1 MLGNPGLT
9 RLGEVEA
16 ICLTASCHERSAW
29 QLRRKLR
36 VPVYGPEG
44 GVDFEESPDHWYQA
58 DSLLPGGLQ
67 AVHAPGPTEA
77 HYAFYLNRHG
87 GVVFCA
93 ETDVV
98 RRGVAE
104 SGDLE
109 KLTVEKIMSFPMAS
123 IESIRSVQ
131 DAHDMM
137 ADLGIRH
144 LVVREAG
151 KVVGVLSARDL
162 LVYFKSVSEPK
173 IAQD

>member
-1 MLGNPGLT
+1 MST
-9 RLGEVEA
+9 
-16 ICLTASCHERSAW
+16 ITAVMSKKLQSIPVERSVAEAA
-29 QLRRKLR
+29 RRMR
-36 VPVYGPEG
+36 DDRIG
-44 GVDFEESPDHWYQA
+44 
-58 DSLLPGGLQ
+58 SLLVEQTGEYVGI
-67 AVHAPGPTEA
+67 VT
-77 HYAFYLNRHG
+77 
-87 GVVFCA
+87 

-104 SGDLE
+104 SRDLE
-109 KLTVEKIMSFPMAS
+109 KLTVEKIMSYPMAS
-123 IESIRSVQ
+123 IESIRGVQ